1 MGINRFNTVS
11 KWVKSFLPFY
21 LFTFSP
27 LLGSAQYNKSGIS
40 AGFFDSSEKSTIN
53 FSDFHLPPL
62 AVLYENAKQSPQI
75 LSLEKAQEI
84 AQAEVAKQK
93 RHIFSYV
100 TGHASYSYGK
110 TDVYGQMTNNQTGT
124 MNFVPIFESKNGT
137 EQSYWNVGVNLNIPL
152 EDILD
157 WAPSIKRKRL
167 EAEKA
172 RLDKDIKFEELKL
185 QISTLY
191 AKITNSLVTL
201 KTASEGAA
209 AYQGAGAL
217 KQEDFHQGNMNIED
231 YAWTKMH
238 ELSVVQSYQTM
249 QTDIITDILTL
260 EIISRTPII
269 TNATTEVTLDGTIHK
284 SERQIRRENKALEKR
299 IAKEAKADEKRF
311 QQLEKAEKAA
321 KEKSDRIAAKEAAQ
335 SAKAARAYE
344 KSSRNR
350 NR

>member
-1 MGINRFNTVS
+1 MNKVKRLLLLLPVIGISTMT
-11 KWVKSFLPFY
+11 Y
-21 LFTFSP
+21 
-27 LLGSAQYNKSGIS
+27 AQALDDSGIS
-40 AGFFDSSEKSTIN
+40 AGFFDSSEESSLN
-53 FSDFHLPPL
+53 FSSFHLPPL
-62 AVLYENAKQSPQI
+62 SVLFENAKQNPQI
-75 LSLEKAQEI
+75 LSMEKSEQLAK
-84 AQAEVAKQK
+84 AEVAKQK
-93 RHIFSYV
+93 RHIFSYIRA
-100 TGHASYSYGK
+100 HASYSYGK

-172 RLDKDIKFEELKL
+172 RLEKDIKFEDLKL

-201 KTASEGAA
+201 KTASESAA
-209 AYQGAGAL
+209 AYQGAGSL
-217 KQEDFHQGNMNIED
+217 NQEDFLQGNMSIED

-238 ELSVVQSYQTM
+238 EMSTVSSYQNM
-249 QTDIITDILTL
+249 QTTIITDILTL

-284 SERQIRRENKALEKR
+284 SEKQIQRENKALEKR
-299 IAKEAKADEKRF
+299 IAKEAKADEKRY
-311 QQLEKAEKAA
+311 QQLEKAEKEA
-321 KEKSDRIAAKEAAQ
+321 KAKSDRITARDAAK

-344 KSSRNR
+344 KSSRSK
-350 NR
+350 